1 MKFTDMLQHCW
12 DVNQSLLCVGLD
24 PDPKRFPKQFES
36 NKHAILDFCW
46 DIVKSTGD
54 LVCAFKP
61 QIAYFA
67 SSGAED
73 QLKELIARIHSEYP
87 EVPVILD
94 AKRGDIGSTAKH
106 YAKEAFERFGADCVT
121 LSPYMGFDSVEPYL
135 AKKVEQ
141 CNTTGQR
148 GLVIGGTYPKELASV
163 RALTPQLNFLVP
175 GIGAQGGDI
184 NACVQSGMNA
194 QKTGMVIN
202 SSRAILYASSD
213 EDFKEKARAVAM
225 QTRDAINAARGL

>member
-1 MKFTDMLQHCW
+1 M
-12 DVNQSLLCVGLD
+12 
-24 PDPKRFPKQFES
+24 
-36 NKHAILDFCW
+36 
-46 DIVKSTGD
+46 
-54 LVCAFKP
+54 
-61 QIAYFA
+61 
-67 SSGAED
+67 
-73 QLKELIARIHSEYP
+73 
-87 EVPVILD
+87 ILD

-135 AKKVEQ
+135 EYPDKGAFILCRTSNKGGDDFQMLDCGGQPLYHVVAKKVEQ
-141 CNTTGQR
+141 WNTTGQL

-163 RALTPQLNFLVP
+163 RALTPELNFLVP

-202 SSRAILYASSD
+202 SSRAILYASSG
-213 EDFKEKARAVAM
+213 EDFKEKARAVAI

>member
-1 MKFTDMLQHCW
+1 MSMITYRMQDK
-12 DVNQSLLCVGLD
+12 NRSLEALLD
-24 PDPKRFPKQFES
+24 PEQQYSFSMGNQDEDVRHGVSGMASIHELAAYLAVMAIEATSPVLVRIEGPLSGDTPCDEAMGEYLTLPTSAEIVADDFQMLDCGGQPLY
-36 NKHAILDFCW
+36 HA
-46 DIVKSTGD
+46 V
-54 LVCAFKP
+54 
-61 QIAYFA
+61 
-67 SSGAED
+67 
-73 QLKELIARIHSEYP
+73 
-87 EVPVILD
+87 
-94 AKRGDIGSTAKH
+94 
-106 YAKEAFERFGADCVT
+106 
-121 LSPYMGFDSVEPYL
+121 

-141 CNTTGQR
+141 WNTTGQL

-163 RALTPQLNFLVP
+163 RALTPELNFLVP

-202 SSRAILYASSD
+202 SSRAILYASSG

>member
-1 MKFTDMLQHCW
+1 MLGGLRTF
-12 DVNQSLLCVGLD
+12 SELTASRFLLTWALIPSILTLSIRTKV
-24 PDPKRFPKQFES
+24 PSSFAATS
-36 NKHAILDFCW
+36 NKGGDDFQMLDCGGQPLYHA
-46 DIVKSTGD
+46 V
-54 LVCAFKP
+54 
-61 QIAYFA
+61 
-67 SSGAED
+67 
-73 QLKELIARIHSEYP
+73 
-87 EVPVILD
+87 
-94 AKRGDIGSTAKH
+94 
-106 YAKEAFERFGADCVT
+106 
-121 LSPYMGFDSVEPYL
+121 

-141 CNTTGQR
+141 WNTTGQL

-163 RALTPQLNFLVP
+163 RALTPELNFLVP

-202 SSRAILYASSD
+202 SSRAILYASSG